1 MCFVEIGMALG
12 ATKATAAAAGMTAV
26 STAIAGT
33 TAVMQAQQASTQA
46 KAQTAQ
52 FNQNKLLAQRSMLEQ
67 ARQLSLREDQERAA
81 SMDRKFQSNIEA
93 AKLKGRQIA
102 SAGEAGVAGLS
113 IANLLSD
120 VERTRLNNEGTIN
133 RNFDAV
139 LQQSKVDR
147 EGLLSQAE
155 GRIAGVQQGTSP
167 SLLASGL
174 QIGGVVLDGYRQ
186 FRKDKAPIYNSSNSS
201 PPKQNPQTKL
211 LFT

>member
-12 ATKATAAAAGMTAV
+12 ATTKATAAAAGMTAV

-33 TAVMQAQQASTQA
+33 SAVLQAQQASNQA
-46 KAQTAQ
+46 KSQTAQ
-52 FNQNKLLAQRSMLEQ
+52 FNQNKLLAQRSMLQQ

-81 SMDRKFQSNIEA
+81 AMDKKFQSNIEA
-93 AKLKGRQIA
+93 AKIKGRQIA

-139 LQQSKVDR
+139 LQQGKVDR

-155 GRIAGVQQGTSP
+155 GRIASVQQGTPP

-174 QIGGVVLDGYRQ
+174 QIGGIALEGYRQ
-186 FRKDKAPIYNSSNSS
+186 FRKDKTPIYKSS
-201 PPKQNPQTKL
+201 KGA
-211 LFT
+211 

>member
-12 ATKATAAAAGMTAV
+12 ASKATAAAAGMTAV

-33 TAVMQAQQASTQA
+33 SAVLQAQQASNQA
-46 KAQTAQ
+46 KSQTAQ
-52 FNQNKLLAQRSMLEQ
+52 FNQNKLLAQRSMLQQ

-81 SMDRKFQSNIEA
+81 AMDKKFQSNIEA
-93 AKLKGRQIA
+93 AKIKGRQIA

-139 LQQSKVDR
+139 LQQGKVDR

-155 GRIAGVQQGTSP
+155 GRIASVQQGTPP

-174 QIGGVVLDGYRQ
+174 QIGGVALKGYRQ
-186 FRKDKAPIYNSSNSS
+186 FRKDKTPIYKSS
-201 PPKQNPQTKL
+201 KGA
-211 LFT
+211 

>member
-12 ATKATAAAAGMTAV
+12 ATTKATAAAAGMTAV

-33 TAVMQAQQASTQA
+33 SAVLQAQQASNQA
-46 KAQTAQ
+46 KSQTAQ
-52 FNQNKLLAQRSMLEQ
+52 FNQNKLLAQRSMLQQ

-81 SMDRKFQSNIEA
+81 AMDKKFQSNIEA
-93 AKLKGRQIA
+93 AKIKGRQIA

-139 LQQSKVDR
+139 LQQGKVDR

-155 GRIAGVQQGTSP
+155 GRIASVQQGTPP

-174 QIGGVVLDGYRQ
+174 QIGGVALKGYRQ
-186 FRKDKAPIYNSSNSS
+186 FRKDKTPIYKSS
-201 PPKQNPQTKL
+201 KGA
-211 LFT
+211 